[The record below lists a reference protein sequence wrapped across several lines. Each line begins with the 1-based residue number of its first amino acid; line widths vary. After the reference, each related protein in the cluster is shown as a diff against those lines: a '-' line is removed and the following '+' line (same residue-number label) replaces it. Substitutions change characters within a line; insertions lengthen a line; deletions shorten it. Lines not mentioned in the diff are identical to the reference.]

1 VDWQP
6 QDYKHQE
13 LTRGIIRVFYDVYNE
28 LGHGFLESIYQ
39 RAMFRALTTQGIA
52 VTQQQSLA
60 VWFRG
65 EQIGE
70 FRPDLLV
77 ADRVIV
83 ELKACRTLEPIHEA
97 QLLNYLCASD
107 IEVGLLLNFGPKPTI
122 KRMVFTNVHKCR
134 PAFTA
139 DSSS

>member
-13 LTRGIIRVFYDVYNE
+13 LTRGVIRVFYDVYNE

-97 QLLNYLCASD
+97 
-107 IEVGLLLNFGPKPTI
+107 
-122 KRMVFTNVHKCR
+122 
-134 PAFTA
+134 
-139 DSSS
+139 